1 MSSPRFDALSW
12 LHDDPRVTD
21 LPMQALGL
29 WVKTL
34 SWMGK
39 GRTSVIRMRDVL
51 AIGGSQAQ
59 VERLCE
65 VGAWQRVDVGRFHV
79 SRFGQVESAGGNG
92 SLEGSPLLVRR
103 GFAGRRAG

>member
-12 LHDDPRVTD
+12 LHDDPRVIG

-29 WVKTL
+29 WVKAL

-39 GRTSVIRMRDVL
+39 GRTSVIRLRDVL
-51 AIGGSQAQ
+51 AIGGSRAQ

-79 SRFGQVESAGGNG
+79 SRFGQVESVVQGPPACRRL
-92 SLEGSPLLVRR
+92 SIAETPLKQCC
-103 GFAGRRAG
+103 